1 MKKIIMAI
9 LLLPIFLNFSGCTK
23 KTNEI
28 PKTSTKIEKSAI
40 EDKKSKVNIILFY
53 PSKEGSSL
61 SASSR
66 LVSFNNSLERTI
78 LEEFLKGTDTKDTLY
93 IIPKGTKLLSVSRKE
108 DTIILDLSKE
118 FNDISTENE
127 AVLNN
132 TIYSIVNS
140 LTEIPGIKN
149 VIIRVEGK
157 VPKINNISFE
167 NPFKRNRSIFNRDK
181 TSKPNDILKKQM
193 EFESQGRW
201 LDAYLLYSDDENNTY
216 RKYFDDYV
224 KENEEA
230 FAQGFISKNFTVGSY
245 TVDNT
250 GTHALVKVKFNDTN
264 RELNIGM
271 IKIEESWMVD
281 WIPPQ

>member
-1 MKKIIMAI
+1 MKRIIMTI
-9 LLLPIFLNFSGCTK
+9 LLLTIFFSFSGCINK
-23 KTNEI
+23 NNEI
-28 PKTSTKIEKSAI
+28 PKESTKIEKSQI
-40 EDKKSKVNIILFY
+40 EDKKNKVNIILFY

-61 SASSR
+61 VASSR
-66 LVSFNNSLERTI
+66 SATFNNSLERTI
-78 LEEFLKGTDTKDTLY
+78 IEEFLKGPQN
-93 IIPKGTKLLSVSRKE
+93 IIPNGTKLLSTSRKE
-108 DTIILDLSKE
+108 DTIILDFSKE
-118 FNDISTENE
+118 FNNISTENLTL
-127 AVLNN
+127 LNN
-132 TIYSIVNS
+132 SIYSIVNS

-167 NPFKRNRSIFNRDK
+167 NPFKRNRNLFNRDK
-181 TSKPNDILKKQM
+181 ISKPNDILKKQM
-193 EFESQGRW
+193 KFEALGKW

-230 FAQGFISKNFTVGSY
+230 FAQGFISKNFTIGNY
-245 TVDNT
+245 TVDTT

-271 IKIEESWMVD
+271 IKVEGAWMVD

>member
-1 MKKIIMAI
+1 MKRIIMTI
-9 LLLPIFLNFSGCTK
+9 LLLTVFFNFSGCIK

-28 PKTSTKIEKSAI
+28 PKTSTKIEKSEI

-61 SASSR
+61 VASSR
-66 LVSFNNSLERTI
+66 SATFNNSLERTI
-78 LEEFLKGTDTKDTLY
+78 IEEFLKGPQN
-93 IIPKGTKLLSVSRKE
+93 IIPNGTKLLSVSRKE
-108 DTIILDLSKE
+108 DTIILDFSKE
-118 FNDISTENE
+118 FNNISTENPTL
-127 AVLNN
+127 LNSS
-132 TIYSIVNS
+132 IYSIVNS

-157 VPKINNISFE
+157 VPKINNVSFE
-167 NPFKRNRSIFNRDK
+167 NPFKRNRNLFNRDK
-181 TSKPNDILKKQM
+181 TAKPNDILKKQM
-193 EFESQGRW
+193 EFESLGKW

-230 FAQGFISKNFTVGSY
+230 FAQGFISKNFTVGNY
-245 TVDNT
+245 TVDTT

-271 IKIEESWMVD
+271 IKIEGAWMVD